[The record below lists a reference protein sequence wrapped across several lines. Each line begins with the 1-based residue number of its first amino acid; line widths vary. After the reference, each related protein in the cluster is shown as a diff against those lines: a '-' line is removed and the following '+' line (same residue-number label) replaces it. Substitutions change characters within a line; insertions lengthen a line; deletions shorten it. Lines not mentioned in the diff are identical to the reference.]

1 MGALSGVEI
10 RQRMNLEEIESRLVI
25 SPLLELDEQAKPDQA
40 SVDLRLGFQ
49 FALSAASTAGLVD
62 EFEPD
67 GGEETSVLWKRL
79 FRHEYVPFG
88 GKIIIH
94 PHQFILASTLEYIR
108 LPKDIM
114 AYVLGRSTWGRL
126 GLIIATAVGVQPGFA
141 GCLALELR
149 NLGEVP
155 IGLYPGQTV
164 AQLFFHS
171 VEGAEQ
177 EGMGQYSGATEILP
191 GSLSSH
197 STHKKI
203 ESLVKHLKGS
213 N

>member
-1 MGALSGVEI
+1 MGVLSGVEI
-10 RQRMNLEEIESRLVI
+10 RQRMDLADVENRLVI
-25 SPLLELDEQAKPDQA
+25 SPLLEIDEQARKDQG

-49 FALSAASTAGLVD
+49 FALSAASTAGVVD
-62 EFEPD
+62 EFDPD
-67 GGEETSVLWKRL
+67 GGEEPRLLWKRL
-79 FRHEYVPFG
+79 FRQEYRPFG

-126 GLIIATAVGVQPGFA
+126 GLIIATALGVQPGFA

-155 IGLYPGQTV
+155 IALYPGQAM
-164 AQLFFHS
+164 AQLFFHT
-171 VEGAEQ
+171 VEGAQ
-177 EGMGQYSGATEILP
+177 QAGVGQYSGATEILP
-191 GSLSSH
+191 GNLSSEK
-197 STHKKI
+197 THQKI
-203 ESLVKHLKGS
+203 KSLVLNHS
-213 N
+213 S